1 MEVHI
6 MLLSTMTPEDTATNL
21 EPHGITFD
29 TQEGTIQKF
38 KWIREDRPVSVSL
51 WVACLHPLF
60 DHLAPSCVPHMDAVV
75 CWYHDHVGISCLQVK
90 RAMGLLQELHS
101 NVRIMVTTL
110 PRKQEKHASRIR
122 RYYNEHGFEIERLHA
137 TLDENIEEILRVH
150 LDIQK
155 NL

>member
-1 MEVHI
+1 
-6 MLLSTMTPEDTATNL
+6 MLLSTMTPEDTAANL
-21 EPHGITFD
+21 KPYDLPFD
-29 TQEGTIQKF
+29 IQEGTIQKF
-38 KWIREDRPVSVSL
+38 KWVREDRPVSVSL

-75 CWYHDHVGISCLQVK
+75 CWYHDHDGISCLQVK

-101 NVRIMVTTL
+101 NVRIMATTSPHKL
-110 PRKQEKHASRIR
+110 EKHASRIR

-137 TLDENIEEILRVH
+137 TLDMNIEEILRVH

>member
-1 MEVHI
+1 
-6 MLLSTMTPEDTATNL
+6 MTPEDTANNL

-90 RAMGLLQELHS
+90 RTMGLLQSLHS
-101 NVRIMVTTL
+101 NVRMMATTI
-110 PRKQEKHASRIR
+110 PHKQERHASRIR
-122 RYYNEHGFEIERLHA
+122 RYYDEHGFEVERLYA

-150 LDIQK
+150 LNIQK
-155 NL
+155 DL

>member
-1 MEVHI
+1 
-6 MLLSTMTPEDTATNL
+6 MTPQDTADNL

-90 RAMGLLQELHS
+90 RAMGLLQGLHS
-101 NVRIMVTTL
+101 NVRMMATTL
-110 PRKQEKHASRIR
+110 PDKLDKHASRIK
-122 RYYNEHGFEIERLHA
+122 RYYNEHGFEIERLTS
-137 TLDENIEEILRVH
+137 TLNENIEQILRVH

>member
-1 MEVHI
+1 
-6 MLLSTMTPEDTATNL
+6 MLLSTMNPQDTADNL
-21 EPHGITFD
+21 KPHGITFD

-38 KWIREDRPVSVSL
+38 KWIRQDRPVSVSV

-60 DHLAPSCVPHMDAVV
+60 DHLAPSFVPHMDAVV

-101 NVRIMVTTL
+101 NVRMMATL
-110 PRKQEKHASRIR
+110 RPVKHEKHVSRIR
-122 RYYNEHGFEIERLHA
+122 RYYNEHGFEIERLHG
-137 TLDENIEEILRVH
+137 TLDVNIEEILKVH